1 MCCWVL
7 DCELFFVRRGRWDI
21 DGWDVDGWG
30 GVTGMQYMLASSR
43 DYV

>member
-1 MCCWVL
+1 MCCCVL
-7 DCELFFVRRGRWDI
+7 DCEQFLVRRGRWDI

-30 GVTGMQYMLASSR
+30 DVTGMQYMLASSR